1 MVWRTRKCCV
11 PTITVEVG
19 PLCKNHSKITCRTLQ
34 PRVFSVPL
42 GDILVKK
49 KSLVFETKEKSCW
62 VLVTCRIGDKIYS
75 YSLSMG
81 VIHTNWYQVRLLDR
95 NNVLSS
101 VFVNSS
107 MWSLDLFVLVLPKL
121 KGFISAQH
129 HARFNIISLLFNKY
143 YLSMLLSCITVFMV
157 DINKRLE
164 LTTSQKAKHKHN
176 TQNSI
181 SEYR

>member
-1 MVWRTRKCCV
+1 M
-11 PTITVEVG
+11 
-19 PLCKNHSKITCRTLQ
+19 
-34 PRVFSVPL
+34 
-42 GDILVKK
+42 
-49 KSLVFETKEKSCW
+49 
-62 VLVTCRIGDKIYS
+62 
-75 YSLSMG
+75 
-81 VIHTNWYQVRLLDR
+81 DR

-121 KGFISAQH
+121 KGFISALR

-164 LTTSQKAKHKHN
+164 LITS
-176 TQNSI
+176 
-181 SEYR
+181 